1 MDLLPIEFLK
11 LINFGYFVVFEQLE
25 SKHNPSFFY
34 PTTIT
39 LTFKEDMTSL
49 VFDTF
54 PNLQRFS
61 WISSNCI
68 KSISSIL

>member
-25 SKHNPSFFY
+25 SKHEPSFFY
-34 PTTIT
+34 PATTT
-39 LTFKEDMTSL
+39 LTFKEDITSP
-49 VFDTF
+49 VFDTLL
-54 PNLQRFS
+54 NLQRFS

-68 KSISSIL
+68 KSTSSTL